1 MTTSSFNT
9 AQNFNNFL
17 RNLQIEVNTET
28 INANTGNIENINADT
43 INANTLNVDTQ
54 VVIGQAL
61 SRLECYDGATIQNNI
76 YTNKFVP
83 IGNRLVQQD
92 GIVRSVYYA
101 QLPNN
106 EYRIICL
113 VYNDLLTKTQVAG
126 RVYNELGALVSTG
139 TFYTPI
145 SSAFSS
151 NYGNVKISNL
161 SFLLDYNSALNQ
173 YRALRFDI
181 TTETFIL
188 DTIAGNPSGEF
199 EEIVYINEPF
209 LPNRILSNP
218 TLASL
223 IWYSKDSNI
232 TTDDIDTNSILSN
245 EYKFKLSDNT
255 LLNMKVTSDNSG
267 NLLIYNDEGPDYK
280 IINRIDGIVK
290 SELSE
295 NGLLVNGNISADSY
309 SNLPTASVSVS
320 GIVQL
325 NDSVN
330 STSTSQAGTANA
342 VKQAYD
348 LANSKVNKSGDT
360 ITGNLTINSTLYA
373 NTYSNLPNAS
383 TSISGIVQLN
393 DSVNSTSTTQAGTA
407 NAVKQAY
414 DLANT
419 ANSSV
424 SNKVNKTGDTM
435 TGALTVLSTLYADTY
450 QNLPLSSE
458 TSVGVVQLSNDY
470 TSTSTTTA
478 PSSKTLAN
486 YSTFVNQQIEQQL
499 QPLSRANEIQI
510 PQNWNWTIGT
520 GGDFS
525 DLQTA
530 LASSNVRDGHIL
542 RILSNTNIDI
552 STTLTITKQVVIF
565 GENRDTCIIRNAPA
579 VTNLTTLLNVQADYV
594 MFSNLTINFTSSIS
608 DNFALNFSN
617 SSGDVVNNPIVNRC
631 RIVYNKFGIVLRSR
645 NGIISNCLFE
655 TQGTATTRRAISIY
669 RSVGNCFVYK
679 NTFNQTIDTANRLIH
694 ILETSVNDIKTGT
707 INLIGNTSTGVCI
720 QFVNV
725 ESFRGITDGLTYIIK
740 DNVMNESNAFVV
752 LFGGST
758 VNAYNTIKD
767 VFILNNTFT
776 NRHTTSPFGGK
787 GCLALD
793 LSVVGRSSS
802 LPVYAFNNVATIDQ
816 FYRAG
821 WGLAANATGVQ
832 VGITT
837 AGASAY
843 TTAGYNPVLFSNTNI
858 SALNL
863 PSIPTE
869 FNSDENKLLL
879 LQNRVDA
886 INLSN
891 YVLKTGDTM
900 TGALTV
906 SSTLYANTYSNLPSA
921 STSVSGIVQLND
933 TINSTSTTQ
942 AGTANAVK
950 QAYDLANTANTLASG
965 KVSKTG
971 DTMTGALTV
980 SSTLYANTYS
990 NLPQS
995 STSIS
1000 GIVQLND
1007 TINSTSTTQAG
1018 TANAV
1023 KQAYDLANTANTLAS
1038 GKVSKTGDTMTGALT
1053 VSSTLYANT
1062 YSNLPQSSTSIS
1074 GIVQLNDTIN
1084 STSTTQA
1091 GTANAVKQA
1100 YDLANTAN
1108 TLASGKVSK
1117 TGDTMTGA
1125 LTVAST
1131 LYANTYSNLPT
1142 ASTSVAG
1149 IVQLTNDYTST
1160 SQTTA
1165 PTSKALN
1172 DAINSIVPSGGGST
1186 FDTFLESQVGSNL
1199 RNNTYFKDMLP
1210 TGVLTNTY
1218 SGIVHSMRQVQAYD
1232 INGEPL
1238 PGWYIICLEW
1248 NNNKTQIRGA
1258 TYDENG
1264 NFVNAGQYYTI
1275 NNSAYN
1281 NLYGQYLPTGP
1292 TLPTFLLDYT
1302 GTNSRLLTFNN
1313 EFGGFNWEPPYS
1325 ESVLPTAYD
1334 VQSNVYIN
1342 ESYVAKR
1349 VLSNIETNTLQFYTK
1364 SSSITVD
1371 TITATTYNG
1380 LGSLPY
1386 LPLSGGSLSGAVDG
1400 TSIEMFDM
1408 TAQNFKIKSG
1418 TGQPYL
1424 AGITSNFETNVMD
1437 VYASGGVGAKINQVI
1452 NNSTV
1457 GSWDDGGLTLVSG
1470 GGNTT
1475 MRLESG
1481 ASQQSRINFG
1491 DSTTNARGRIHYSNS
1506 SNNMNF
1512 HVNNNNTPALT
1523 ITANGNVGIGTTTPQ
1538 DKVQINNST
1547 NGTGLIIS
1555 AGNNSSGH
1563 GGAVGFGI
1571 SEFPTYTPMSSI
1583 KGTLNAVQGFGELQG
1598 GMAFLTR
1605 PFGFTTQALTE
1616 RMRINLDGNVGI
1628 GTTAPS
1634 TKLEINAAL
1643 TPLGAIIM
1651 NKPNSIALDG
1661 QRFLGFQTKNF
1672 LKWNIGINED
1682 ETGVGNG
1689 GNILSIYSYNNT
1701 GTFIRD
1707 VMNLTRDGNIGIG
1720 TNAPARQLTLYNGP
1734 SEQRNIQFLIQN
1746 DRTVNDSGANAG
1758 MRLQSLRDCT
1768 IACVNPTTNVG
1779 TIDFQR
1785 NTDFALRGRIL
1796 YSHPTDSLRFTTA
1809 GVERMVLNSNG
1820 DLEINRT
1827 GQTTDFSLKLSE
1839 TSTGKY
1845 IGFIPWVA
1853 GDTSYLNC
1861 VQNGDT
1867 VITSMPANSSPLSI
1881 GCGGNTGGCM
1891 RFTNTTNQV
1900 HIPTSRLGIGLT
1912 NPNRNLE
1919 VAQAVRVRSLNT
1931 TDLAVFELQ
1940 NSANNLSQIIQY
1952 NNGTMGIFPA
1962 NVGLGLNKA
1971 PGTSMELDLATDNAR
1986 KLTTA
1991 QWLTGSDLRIKD
2003 NIEVA
2008 DYDLCYENVKQLDLK
2023 RFKWN
2028 EEKLPKVDD
2037 RNVLGFIAQEVE
2049 QIYPNAVITTSEEF
2063 ADGTTIEDFKNLQ
2076 TDQIFKMMYG
2086 ALKKAMN
2093 MIDTQVAGSTA
2104 LEALCVSQKEQIDA
2118 QKAQIEA
2125 LEATK
2130 ITQQNTINNILERLE
2145 ALENK

>member
-28 INANTGNIENINADT
+28 LNADT
-43 INANTLNVDTQ
+43 ANVQTLNATDGNFDSINANTLNVDTQ
-54 VVIGQAL
+54 IVIGQAL

-113 VYNDLLTKTQVAG
+113 VYNDLLTKTHVAG
-126 RVYNELGALVSTG
+126 RVYNELGTLVSTG
-139 TFYTPI
+139 TFYTPV

-151 NYGNVKISNL
+151 SYGNVKISNL
-161 SFLLDYNSALNQ
+161 SFLLDYDSALNQ

-290 SELSE
+290 SELSQ
-295 NGLLVNGNISADSY
+295 NGLLVHGNISADS
-309 SNLPTASVSVS
+309 
-320 GIVQL
+320 
-325 NDSVN
+325 
-330 STSTSQAGTANA
+330 
-342 VKQAYD
+342 
-348 LANSKVNKSGDT
+348 
-360 ITGNLTINSTLYA
+360 
-373 NTYSNLPNAS
+373 YSNLPNAS

-435 TGALTVLSTLYADTY
+435 TGALTVSSTLYADTY

-499 QPLSRANEIQI
+499 QPLSRANEIQV

-565 GENRDTCIIRNAPA
+565 GENRDTCIIRNTPA
-579 VTNLTTLLNVQADYV
+579 VTNLTFLLNVQADYV
-594 MFSNLTINFTSSIS
+594 MFSNLTISFTSSIS

-645 NGIISNCLFE
+645 NGIVSNCLFE
-655 TQGTATTRRAISIY
+655 TQGTASTRRAISIY

-707 INLIGNTSTGVCI
+707 INIIGNTSTGVCI

-758 VNAYNTIKD
+758 VNVYNTIKD

-787 GCLALD
+787 GCLSLD
-793 LSVVGRSSS
+793 VSVVGRSSS

-906 SSTLYANTYSNLPSA
+906 SSTLYANTYSNLP
-921 STSVSGIVQLND
+921 
-933 TINSTSTTQ
+933 
-942 AGTANAVK
+942 
-950 QAYDLANTANTLASG
+950 
-965 KVSKTG
+965 
-971 DTMTGALTV
+971 
-980 SSTLYANTYS
+980 
-990 NLPQS
+990 QS

-1074 GIVQLNDTIN
+1074 GIVQLNDTVN

-1091 GTANAVKQA
+1091 STANAVKQA

-1125 LTVAST
+1125 LTVSSTLYANTYSNLPQSSTSISGIVQLNDTVNSTSTTQASTANAVKQAYDLANTANTLASGKVSKTGDTMTGALTVSST

-1199 RNNTYFKDMLP
+1199 MNTTYIKDIKP
-1210 TGVLTNTY
+1210 TGTQTNAYT
-1218 SGIVHSMRQVQAYD
+1218 GVVHSVIPVQAYD
-1232 INGEPL
+1232 INGDPT
-1238 PGWYIICLEW
+1238 GNWSIICLEW
-1248 NNNKTQIRGA
+1248 DNLQTGIRGA
-1258 TYDENG
+1258 IYDING
-1264 NFVNAGQYYTI
+1264 NFVSATSYYTI
-1275 NNSAYN
+1275 TNSAYDY
-1281 NLYGQYLPTGP
+1281 LYGQVVPLTQLPY
-1292 TLPTFLLDYT
+1292 FLLDYDSLSNQYRVLGFT
-1302 GTNSRLLTFNN
+1302 N
-1313 EFGGFNWEPPYS
+1313 EFGGFAWDPLYS
-1325 ESVLPTAYD
+1325 VTGLPTGEFWE
-1334 VQSNVYIN
+1334 SKVYIN
-1342 ESYVAKR
+1342 ESYVTKR
-1349 VLSNIETNTLQFYTK
+1349 VLSNIESNTLQFYTK
-1364 SSSITVD
+1364 DSSIVID
-1371 TITATTYNG
+1371 SITATTYNN
-1380 LGSLPY
+1380 LSLPY
-1386 LPLSGGSLSGAVDG
+1386 LPLSGGTLTGSLEGTTGA
-1400 TSIEMFDM
+1400 FDSVNA
-1408 TAQNFKIKSG
+1408 TNFKI
-1418 TGQPYL
+1418 
-1424 AGITSNFETNVMD
+1424 TSDPSVAPLNNGMKFDATD
-1437 VYASGGVGAKINQVI
+1437 TTALYIYANNAPESNIRFQANNQEVALM
-1452 NNSTV
+1452 
-1457 GSWDDGGLTLVSG
+1457 DDGGLTLVSG

-1475 MRLESG
+1475 LHLESG
-1481 ASQQSRINFG
+1481 ASQQSRIHFG
-1491 DSTTNARGRIHYSNS
+1491 DSTTANRGRIHYENNT
-1506 SNNMNF
+1506 NNMNF
-1512 HVNNNNTPALT
+1512 HVNNNNQPALT
-1523 ITANGNVGIGTTTPQ
+1523 ITSNGNVGIGTTNPQALLELTATNAQVAINGGTATGRLEIGGDTGALIDLKRPFSDDYDMRISTLNAEGGVIDIAGSGSFTVNTGNSSRFSILSNGNVGIGTTTP
-1538 DKVQINNST
+1538 N
-1547 NGTGLIIS
+1547 
-1555 AGNNSSGH
+1555 
-1563 GGAVGFGI
+1563 
-1571 SEFPTYTPMSSI
+1571 
-1583 KGTLNAVQGFGELQG
+1583 
-1598 GMAFLTR
+1598 
-1605 PFGFTTQALTE
+1605 
-1616 RMRINLDGNVGI
+1616 
-1628 GTTAPS
+1628 
-1634 TKLEINAAL
+1634 TKFEINAAL

-1651 NKPNSIALDG
+1651 NKPTSIATDG
-1661 QRFLGFQTKNF
+1661 QRFLGFYTKNF
-1672 LKWNIGINED
+1672 SKWNIGINED

-1689 GNILSIYSYNNT
+1689 GNTLQYYSYNNS
-1701 GTFIRD
+1701 GNFITS
-1707 VMNLTRDGNIGIG
+1707 VMTLQRDGNVGIG
-1720 TNAPARQLTLYNGP
+1720 TTTPTNRLQIVGRFRIDALSAGD
-1734 SEQRNIQFLIQN
+1734 SASVIEMRNFGGSSN
-1746 DRTVNDSGANAG
+1746 FFFNDSSGNFILDPVG
-1758 MRLQSLRDCT
+1758 
-1768 IACVNPTTNVG
+1768 NVG
-1779 TIDFQR
+1779 IDITPTQKLHVNGNVLANNVPVPSDR
-1785 NTDFALRGRIL
+1785 RIKENIVDANTEDNLNHILALQVKH
-1796 YSHPTDSLRFTTA
+1796 YDYTENF
-1809 GVERMVLNSNG
+1809 V
-1820 DLEINRT
+1820 
-1827 GQTTDFSLKLSE
+1827 
-1839 TSTGKY
+1839 KY
-1845 IGFIPWVA
+1845 CNKD
-1853 GDTSYLNC
+1853 DTSNY
-1861 VQNGDT
+1861 
-1867 VITSMPANSSPLSI
+1867 
-1881 GCGGNTGGCM
+1881 
-1891 RFTNTTNQV
+1891 
-1900 HIPTSRLGIGLT
+1900 
-1912 NPNRNLE
+1912 
-1919 VAQAVRVRSLNT
+1919 
-1931 TDLAVFELQ
+1931 
-1940 NSANNLSQIIQY
+1940 
-1952 NNGTMGIFPA
+1952 
-1962 NVGLGLNKA
+1962 
-1971 PGTSMELDLATDNAR
+1971 
-1986 KLTTA
+1986 
-1991 QWLTGSDLRIKD
+1991 
-2003 NIEVA
+2003 
-2008 DYDLCYENVKQLDLK
+2008 
-2023 RFKWN
+2023 
-2028 EEKLPKVDD
+2028 
-2037 RNVLGFIAQEVE
+2037 GFIAQQVE
-2049 QIYPNAVITTSEEF
+2049 QVIPNAVKTIPFSIQKSNR
-2063 ADGTTIEDFKNLQ
+2063 DGTYETIEHFDDFKIVQKEL
-2076 TDQIFKMMYG
+2076 IFTEAVG
-2086 ALKKAMN
+2086 AIQELYK
-2093 MIDTQVAGSTA
+2093 II
-2104 LEALCVSQKEQIDA
+2104 ESQKER
-2118 QKAQIEA
+2118 
-2125 LEATK
+2125 
-2130 ITQQNTINNILERLE
+2130 INNLESLVISLVNRVN